1 MRSFTRSLM
10 PELSDRIAAIE
21 SELRV
26 TWRSDRRR
34 GARPPALPKANHHR
48 GADDA
53 APGWTTLHD
62 CHSAR
67 WHCPMADAST
77 PESHDTVRNG
87 FMMSTIPNHL
97 GDTT

>member
-10 PELSDRIAAIE
+10 PDQSGRSAAIE
-21 SELRV
+21 SVLRV
-26 TWRSDRRR
+26 TW
-34 GARPPALPKANHHR
+34 RPPALPKANHHR
-48 GADDA
+48 GADDV

-62 CHSAR
+62 CQSAR

-77 PESHDTVRNG
+77 AESHDPFRDG
-87 FMMSTIPNHL
+87 FMMSTTPNHL